1 MVLLAPEVPAVLL
14 EMGFVSNSQDEAMLR
29 DPAQRARLTDSV
41 ADSID
46 DYFNETT
53 RLAAR

>member
-1 MVLLAPEVPAVLL
+1 MLL
-14 EMGFVSNSQDEAMLR
+14 EMGFVSSPEDEAMLR
-29 DPAQRARLTDSV
+29 DPAQRARLMTAV

-46 DYFNETT
+46 DYFAETT